1 LLGNNHII
9 AVDRYNDPRPHVLA
23 TPPDQDVTSWALIPP
38 STSMSRSVEVLL
50 AIDKTIYVVDAS
62 EAEDRGLD
70 KGPFHHISVSPN
82 GKFLALYTGDGKVWI
97 ISTDFQQ
104 RLGEYDSKVKA
115 RAKDMQ
121 WCGNDAVAL
130 AWEDEVHL
138 IGISGTAT
146 KYFYDGWVHL
156 LPDCDGLRLFTNDI
170 CEFLQR
176 VPDETKDVFQLGSNS
191 PAAVLLD
198 AVDQLDHKSPKA
210 DDDIQLIKSSLDEAV
225 GTCVQAAGLE
235 FDIHWQKQLL
245 KAASFG
251 KSVLDLYNSDDFV
264 EMCET
269 LRVLNAVRFYET
281 GLPLSYEQYVRL
293 TPERLIQRLINRNEY
308 LLALR
313 ISDYLRLPTDRIYV
327 HWAIN
332 KVRISSDGEDTICRS
347 ITNKLSGK
355 KGVSYEEIA
364 RAAHDEGRQRLAT
377 ELLNHEPRAGKQV
390 PLLLS
395 MGEDIIA
402 LDKAIESGDTD
413 LVLYVLISL
422 KKKIPLASFFRI
434 INTRP
439 MATALVES
447 SAWGEDPEMLK
458 DMYYQDD
465 RRIDGANLLVSEA
478 LSGPKDITYRT
489 DKLRSASR
497 LLADSK
503 EHVFTRA
510 TLEDLPKLLKLQESY
525 EKDFGPGLVGLSVNE
540 TIFRL
545 IRLGALKRA
554 QKIQAEFK
562 VPERTFWWLRLRALV
577 AKRDWTELEEISR
590 IKKSPIGWEP
600 FFNEVL
606 GAGNLRVAGLFI
618 PKCTGLSAKER
629 VDMWVKVGMV
639 GKAAEEAAK
648 AKDLEGLREL
658 RGKAGTRELGEVER
672 LIGQLEGGRR

>member
-1 LLGNNHII
+1 
-9 AVDRYNDPRPHVLA
+9 
-23 TPPDQDVTSWALIPP
+23 
-38 STSMSRSVEVLL
+38 M
-50 AIDKTIYVVDAS
+50 
-62 EAEDRGLD
+62 
-70 KGPFHHISVSPN
+70 
-82 GKFLALYTGDGKVWI
+82 ALYTGDGKVWI

-104 RLGEYDSKVKA
+104 RLGEYDSKVKTL
-115 RAKDMQ
+115 AKDMQ

-138 IGISGTAT
+138 ISTSGHAT
-146 KYFYDGWVHL
+146 KYYYDGWVHL
-156 LPDCDGLRLFTNDI
+156 LPDCDGLRLFTNDV

-176 VPDETKDVFQLGSNS
+176 VPDVTEEVFRLGSNS

-225 GTCVQAAGLE
+225 DICVRAAGQE
-235 FDIHWQKQLL
+235 FDVHWQKQLL

-264 EMCET
+264 DMCET

-281 GLPLSYEQYVRL
+281 GLPLSCEQYLRL

-313 ISDYLRLPTDRIYV
+313 VSEYLRLPTDRIYV

-332 KVRISSDGEDTICRS
+332 KVRVSADSEDAICRS
-347 ITNKLSGK
+347 ITQKLSAK

-364 RAAHDEGRQRLAT
+364 RAAHEEGRQRLAT
-377 ELLNHEPRAGKQV
+377 ELLNYEPRPGKQV

-413 LVLYVLISL
+413 LVFYVLLSL
-422 KKKIPLASFFRI
+422 KKKIPLASFFRV
-434 INTRP
+434 INSRP

-447 SAWGEDPEMLK
+447 SAWEDDPEMLK
-458 DMYYQDD
+458 DLYYQDD
-465 RRIDGANLLVSEA
+465 RRIDGANLLISES
-478 LSGPKDITYRT
+478 LSGPKDINHRT
-489 DKLRSASR
+489 DKTRSASR
-497 LLADSK
+497 LLPDSK
-503 EHVFTRA
+503 EHTFTKTA
-510 TLEDLPKLLKLQESY
+510 LDEIPKLLKMQEGF
-525 EKDFGPGLVGLSVNE
+525 EKDFGPVGLPINE

-554 QKIQAEFK
+554 QKVQTEFK
-562 VPERTFWWLRLRALV
+562 VPERTFWFIRLRALV
-577 AKRDWTELEEISR
+577 AKRDWTELEEISKL
-590 IKKSPIGWEP
+590 KKSPIGWEP

-606 GAGNLRVAGLFI
+606 GAGNLRVAGLFV
-618 PKCTGLSAKER
+618 PKCTGLTARER
-629 VDMWVKVGMV
+629 VEMWVKCGMV
-639 GKAAEEAAK
+639 GKAVEEAAR
-648 AKDLEGLREL
+648 AKDLEGLRDL
-658 RGKAGTRELGEVER
+658 RGKAGPRELGEVER
-672 LIGQLEGGRR
+672 LIGQVEGGRK